1 MKKNL
6 MFLSLFLLGL
16 VFASSAQAV
25 VESDYQS
32 DNQAEFGSCYADPIY
47 KISYAAKT
55 NIAANV
61 RNVACMSDSK
71 VSFVLPVNAEVKVI
85 AKTDGWHKIKTSD
98 GKTGWI
104 GSTLIKEV
112 SGDSNID
119 SSETVTIKAAETK
132 TTTNT
137 EAKKI
142 AERVKGYI
150 ILAVEKKGEAYYVT
164 EDGEA
169 VYMKNGASAF
179 DIMRKLGLGI
189 SNSNLNKLQQGDK
202 SLKTRLSGRIVLAVE
217 KNGEAYYINPSDLK
231 IYYLKD
237 GEAAFE
243 IMRSKGLGISNANL
257 SKISKK
263 EASQI
268 KIKTNTK
275 TQTQTQTQTQNVDQ
289 TNKKIDLTAVYTS
302 SGVKLDWQ
310 TNFVSS
316 KGFKVVVSEE
326 ENPVYPGNDYHYF
339 SDKDIKSDVWK
350 ISTSGTYYFRVC
362 EYLGGKCG
370 AYSNNEVVVVE

>member
-1 MKKNL
+1 MKKRL
-6 MFLSLFLLGL
+6 LILSVSLLG
-16 VFASSAQAV
+16 VFFISSSVLATFENE
-25 VESDYQS
+25 ESNT
-32 DNQAEFGSCYADPIY
+32 NQAEFGSCYADPIY
-47 KISYAAKT
+47 DVSYSAKT
-55 NIAANV
+55 IIAANV

-71 VSFVLPVNAEVKVI
+71 VSFVLPANAEVKVI

-112 SGDSNID
+112 FGDSNID
-119 SSETVTIKAAETK
+119 SSETGKIKAAETK

-202 SLKTRLSGRIVLAVE
+202 SLKTRLSGKIVLAVE

-268 KIKTNTK
+268 KTK
-275 TQTQTQTQTQNVDQ
+275 TITKTKTENQT
-289 TNKKIDLTAVYTS
+289 TNINQADKKIDLTAVYTS

>member
-1 MKKNL
+1 MKKGL
-6 MFLSLFLLGL
+6 LILSVSLLGVFFLS
-16 VFASSAQAV
+16 SSVLATFENE
-25 VESDYQS
+25 ESNT
-32 DNQAEFGSCYADPIY
+32 NQAEFGSCYADPIY
-47 KISYAAKT
+47 DISFVAKT
-55 NIAANV
+55 IIAANV

-71 VSFVLPVNAEVKVI
+71 VSFVLPANTEVKVI

-112 SGDSNID
+112 SGESNID
-119 SSETVTIKAAETK
+119 YSKTEAIK
-132 TTTNT
+132 TTEEAVTN
-137 EAKKI
+137 ADSKSVI
-142 AERVKGYI
+142 DRVKGYI

-169 VYMKNGASAF
+169 IYMKNGVSAF

-189 SNSNLNKLQQGDK
+189 SNANLSKLQQGDK
-202 SLKTRLSGRIVLAVE
+202 TLKNRLSGKIVLAVE

-268 KIKTNTK
+268 KTNTKTKTQTK
-275 TQTQTQTQTQNVDQ
+275 TQTQNAEQVD
-289 TNKKIDLTAVYTS
+289 KKIDLTAVYTS

-310 TNFVSS
+310 TNFISS
-316 KGFKVVVSEE
+316 MGFKVVVSEK

-339 SDKDIKSDVWK
+339 SDKNVKSDVWK
-350 ISTSGTYYFRVC
+350 VSTPGTYYFRVC

-370 AYSNNEVVVVE
+370 AYSNNEIVIVE

>member
-1 MKKNL
+1 MKKRL
-6 MFLSLFLLGL
+6 LILSVSLLG
-16 VFASSAQAV
+16 VFFISSSVLATFENE
-25 VESDYQS
+25 ESNT
-32 DNQAEFGSCYADPIY
+32 NQAEFGSCYADPIY
-47 KISYAAKT
+47 DVSYGAKT
-55 NIAANV
+55 IIAANV

-71 VSFVLPVNAEVKVI
+71 VSFVLPANAEVKVI

-112 SGDSNID
+112 FGDSNID
-119 SSETVTIKAAETK
+119 SSETGKIKAAETK

-202 SLKTRLSGRIVLAVE
+202 SLKTRLSGKIVLAVE

-268 KIKTNTK
+268 KTK
-275 TQTQTQTQTQNVDQ
+275 TTTKTKTENQT
-289 TNKKIDLTAVYTS
+289 TNINQADKKIDLTAVYTS